1 MEFTEEIRQ
10 RFMKVS
16 PANIGHQITGG
27 FMKMEI
33 KPVADEMKVCGPA
46 YTIQGFERDSTSL
59 YYAMQK
65 APKGSV
71 LVIDRGTET
80 TYAWVGEFVAI
91 MAQQCG
97 MAGIIIDGPATD
109 KLALKKGSFPVFC
122 TGFSPIT
129 SMVTGTSK
137 GAVQIPISCGGTV
150 VKPGDIILGDADG
163 VIVVPEDFL
172 PYLETAEKKEAA
184 EIARREFLAN
194 GGIYNKRPDFDVVKL
209 FEYDMDKIIQNIKS
223 NECKYD

>member
-80 TYAWVGEFVAI
+80 TYAWVG
-91 MAQQCG
+91 
-97 MAGIIIDGPATD
+97 
-109 KLALKKGSFPVFC
+109 
-122 TGFSPIT
+122 
-129 SMVTGTSK
+129 
-137 GAVQIPISCGGTV
+137 
-150 VKPGDIILGDADG
+150 
-163 VIVVPEDFL
+163 
-172 PYLETAEKKEAA
+172 
-184 EIARREFLAN
+184 
-194 GGIYNKRPDFDVVKL
+194 
-209 FEYDMDKIIQNIKS
+209 
-223 NECKYD
+223 

>member
-97 MAGIIIDGPATD
+97 MAGIIIDGPA
-109 KLALKKGSFPVFC
+109 
-122 TGFSPIT
+122 
-129 SMVTGTSK
+129 SK

-172 PYLETAEKKEAA
+172 PYLETAEKKEAV

-209 FEYDMDKIIQNIKS
+209 FEYDMDKNIQNIKN

>member
-33 KPVADEMKVCGPA
+33 KPIADEMKVCGPA

-97 MAGIIIDGPATD
+97 MAGIIIDG
-109 KLALKKGSFPVFC
+109 
-122 TGFSPIT
+122 
-129 SMVTGTSK
+129 
-137 GAVQIPISCGGTV
+137 
-150 VKPGDIILGDADG
+150 
-163 VIVVPEDFL
+163 
-172 PYLETAEKKEAA
+172 
-184 EIARREFLAN
+184 
-194 GGIYNKRPDFDVVKL
+194 
-209 FEYDMDKIIQNIKS
+209 
-223 NECKYD
+223 